1 MPLVVFDLD
10 GTLIDSRRD
19 LADAAN
25 ALIVERG
32 GAPLP
37 VDDIAG
43 MVGEG
48 AALLVRRALAAA
60 GLTPDSEGALP
71 RFLDLYS
78 DRLLVHTRAYEG
90 VAQML
95 EALAQDYPLAVLTNK
110 PLAATRAILAGLDLD
125 SHFQWILG
133 GDGPLP
139 RKPDPAALRFLI
151 EDAGAVKDATVMV
164 GDSPI
169 DLATA
174 RAAGTRVV
182 LAAYG
187 FGFRP
192 DQSNGGLV
200 ARATSEVAVL
210 VRQSLA

>member
-1 MPLVVFDLD
+1 MLVVFDLD

-19 LADAAN
+19 LADATN

-48 AALLVRRALAAA
+48 VALLVRRAFAAA
-60 GLTPDSEGALP
+60 GLDPESEGALP
-71 RFLDLYS
+71 RFLHLYGE
-78 DRLLVHTRAYEG
+78 RLLEHTRAYAG
-90 VAQML
+90 VDAVL
-95 EALAQDYPLAVLTNK
+95 AALALEYRLAVLTNK
-110 PLAATRAILAGLDLD
+110 PLAATRTILDGLDLAR
-125 SHFQWILG
+125 HFQWVLG

-139 RKPDPAALRFLI
+139 RKPDPASLRFLMQQ
-151 EDAGAVKDATVMV
+151 AGATTDATVMV

-182 LAAYG
+182 LAAFG
-187 FGFRP
+187 FGFRAE
-192 DQSNGGLV
+192 QSDGALI
-200 ARATSEVAVL
+200 AQSAADIAWL
-210 VRQSLA
+210 VRRLLA